1 MSGLRAQFLTVTF
14 GGRAVLSE
22 VDVSL
27 REGTLVGLVGPNGAG
42 KTTLLRALAGLV
54 QPAQGRVLLDGKP
67 LIETPRRL
75 RARRIAYLPQGQRV
89 DWPLSVKRLVE
100 LGRLP
105 HLEPWASP
113 GGADRAAVEEAL
125 RATEMD
131 ALSERPVTALSG
143 GERARVLLARCL
155 AGDPEI
161 LLADEPVAGLDPYH
175 ALKVMEL
182 LAARA
187 ASGMALLVVLH
198 DLALAV
204 RFCDELVLL
213 SDGQVEASGAPL
225 EVLSPARLARS
236 YGIRAQYGEAEGRSF
251 LVPWARLDAEERP

>member
-1 MSGLRAQFLTVTF
+1 MSGLSAERLTVTL

-22 VDVSL
+22 VDL
-27 REGTLVGLVGPNGAG
+27 ALGTGRLVGLIGPNGAG

-67 LIETPRRL
+67 LAETPRKL
-75 RARRIAYLPQGQRV
+75 RARRIAYLAQGQRV
-89 DWPLSVKRLVE
+89 DWPLSVRRLVE

-113 GGADRAAVEEAL
+113 SGIDRASVEEAL
-125 RATEMD
+125 RATETD
-131 ALSERPVTALSG
+131 ALAERAATALSG

-187 ASGMALLVVLH
+187 AAGMAVLVVLH

-204 RFCDELVLL
+204 RFCNELVLL
-213 SDGQVEASGAPL
+213 SEGRVEAAGAPL

-236 YGIRAQYGEAEGRSF
+236 YHIRAQYGEAEGRSF
-251 LVPWARLDAEERP
+251 LVPWARLDAGERP

>member
-1 MSGLRAQFLTVTF
+1 MSGLAAERLMVTL

-22 VDVSL
+22 LDLALASG
-27 REGTLVGLVGPNGAG
+27 RLVGLIGPNGAG

-54 QPAQGRVLLDGKP
+54 QPAHGRVLLDGKP
-67 LIETPRRL
+67 LAETPRKL

-89 DWPLSVKRLVE
+89 DWPLSVRRLVE

-105 HLEPWASP
+105 HLEPWAIP
-113 GGADRAAVEEAL
+113 GGPDRAAVEDAL
-125 RATEMD
+125 RATETE
-131 ALSERPVTALSG
+131 ALGERAVTALSG

-155 AGDPEI
+155 AGEPQI

-187 ASGMALLVVLH
+187 GAGVAVLVVLH

-204 RFCDELVLL
+204 RFCETLVLL
-213 SDGQVEASGAPL
+213 SEGRLEAAGAPM

-236 YGIRAQYGEAEGRSF
+236 YHIRAQYGEAEGRAF
-251 LVPWARLDAEERP
+251 LVPWSRLDPERRP

>member
-1 MSGLRAQFLTVTF
+1 MSGLRCQFLTVTL

-22 VDVSL
+22 VDVAL
-27 REGTLVGLVGPNGAG
+27 RHGTLVGLIGPNGAG

-54 QPAQGRVLLDGKP
+54 QPEQGRVLLDGKP
-67 LIETPRRL
+67 LDETPRKL

-89 DWPLSVKRLVE
+89 DWPLSVRRLVE

-125 RATEMD
+125 RATETE
-131 ALSERPVTALSG
+131 ALSERAVTTLSG

-155 AGDPEI
+155 AGDPGI

-182 LAARA
+182 LSQRA
-187 ASGMALLVVLH
+187 AAGMAVLVVLH

-204 RFCDELVLL
+204 RFCNELVLL
-213 SDGQVEASGAPL
+213 SEGHVEASGAPL

-236 YGIRAQYGEAEGRSF
+236 YGIRAHYGEAEGFSF
-251 LVPWARLDAEERP
+251 LVPWARLDAEERR

>member
-1 MSGLRAQFLTVTF
+1 MSVLRCQFLTVTL

-22 VDVSL
+22 VDVAL
-27 REGTLVGLVGPNGAG
+27 RTGALVGLIGPNGAG

-54 QPAQGRVLLDGKP
+54 QPAQGRVLLDDRP
-67 LIETPRRL
+67 LAETSRKL

-89 DWPLSVKRLVE
+89 DWPLSVRRLVE

-113 GGADRAAVEEAL
+113 GGPDRASVEEAL
-125 RATEMD
+125 RATETD
-131 ALSERPVTALSG
+131 ALSERAVTALSG

-187 ASGMALLVVLH
+187 AAGMGVLVVLH

-213 SDGQVEASGAPL
+213 AEGRVEATGAPL
-225 EVLSPARLARS
+225 EVLSPTRLARS
-236 YGIRAQYGEAEGRSF
+236 YHIRAQYGEAEGRSF
-251 LVPWARLDAEERP
+251 LVPWARLDGQERP

>member
-1 MSGLRAQFLTVTF
+1 MTGLRAEALTVTL
-14 GGRAVLSE
+14 GGRVVLSD
-22 VDVSL
+22 VDLALPRGV
-27 REGTLVGLVGPNGAG
+27 LVGLIGPNGAG

-54 QPAQGRVLLDGKP
+54 QPLRGRVLLDGKP
-67 LIETPRRL
+67 LSETARKL

-89 DWPLSVKRLVE
+89 DWPLAVRRLVE

-105 HLEPWASP
+105 HLEPWAVPS
-113 GGADRAAVEEAL
+113 GTDRTAVDEAL
-125 RATEMD
+125 RATETD
-131 ALSERPVTALSG
+131 ALSERAVTALSG

-155 AGDPEI
+155 AGQPEI

-182 LAARA
+182 LSHRA
-187 ASGMALLVVLH
+187 AAGMAVLVVLH

-204 RFCDELVLL
+204 RFCDRLVLL
-213 SDGQVEASGAPL
+213 AEGRLEASGAPL

-236 YGIRAQYGEAEGRSF
+236 YHIRAHHGEAEGRAF
-251 LVPWARLDAEERP
+251 LLPWARLDGEGRP

>member
-1 MSGLRAQFLTVTF
+1 MNGLSAEALTVTL
-14 GGRAVLSE
+14 GGRAVLRE
-22 VDVSL
+22 VDL
-27 REGTLVGLVGPNGAG
+27 ALGKARLVGLIGPNGAG

-54 QPAQGRVLLDGKP
+54 QPAGGRVLLDGKP
-67 LIETPRRL
+67 LAETSRRL
-75 RARRIAYLPQGQRV
+75 RARRIAYLAQGQRV
-89 DWPLSVKRLVE
+89 DWPLAVRRLVE

-105 HLEPWASP
+105 HLEPWAHPS
-113 GGADRAAVEEAL
+113 GTDRAAVEEAL
-125 RATEMD
+125 RATETG
-131 ALSERPVTALSG
+131 ALAERAATALSG

-182 LAARA
+182 LSARA
-187 ASGMALLVVLH
+187 AAGMAVLVVLH
-198 DLALAV
+198 DLALAA
-204 RFCDELVLL
+204 RFCDALVLL
-213 SDGQVEASGAPL
+213 SDGRVEATGAPL

-251 LVPWARLDAEERP
+251 LVPWARLDGEGLP

>member
-1 MSGLRAQFLTVTF
+1 MSGLSAEKLTVAL

-22 VDVSL
+22 VDLALGS
-27 REGTLVGLVGPNGAG
+27 RRLVGLIGPNGAG

-54 QPAQGRVLLDGKP
+54 QPAHGRVLLDGKP
-67 LIETPRRL
+67 LSETPRKL
-75 RARRIAYLPQGQRV
+75 RARRIAYLAQGQRV

-113 GGADRAAVEEAL
+113 GGADRAEVEAAL
-125 RATEMD
+125 RATETD
-131 ALSERPVTALSG
+131 GLSERAVTALSG

-187 ASGMALLVVLH
+187 AAGMAVLVVLH
-198 DLALAV
+198 DLPLAV
-204 RFCDELVLL
+204 RFCNELVLL
-213 SDGQVEASGAPL
+213 SEGRVEATGAPL

-236 YGIRAQYGEAEGRSF
+236 YGVRAHYGEAEGRSF
-251 LVPWARLDAEERP
+251 LVPWARLDTEERP